1 LIKFI
6 LKRLGA
12 SAIVLF
18 ISSILVYFLV
28 TISGDPLKGLREQQS
43 DPKVAAQM
51 AAIERN
57 LDLETPWPIR
67 YMKWLG
73 GVGQCFTGHCDLGTN
88 IKGDQVTEALG
99 TAAASTLRL
108 VLLSVIIAAIFGIL
122 IGVVTAVRQYT
133 DLDYVITFVS
143 FVLFS
148 LPSFW
153 AAVLLKEYAA
163 INFNDWFADPTFSP
177 TQVVAAAVVL
187 GFVVQL
193 FMGGSW
199 KRRLLSFGI
208 VAVVVGAALPYFTW
222 LRFWEYPQMGPAV
235 IGIVTLA
242 VAVFATHVTVGIKEA
257 KVLVPAVIS
266 VVLVLAVYY
275 ATWNLLAEPNWWILA
290 GGLALAIAVPWVLG
304 HFTGGRYRVQAI
316 AASIATT
323 LVGAFLTIVDHLFVA
338 WPGFTDLKS
347 RPIAT
352 IGSNTPNFTGDFWE
366 TFLDNGTQLLLPT
379 ILLAAIS
386 MASYSRYTRSAMI
399 EVGDQDYIRTA
410 RSKGLPERTVILR
423 HAFRNALIPIVTIVA
438 MDFAGVI
445 GGAIITEQV
454 FGWKGMGQM
463 FQEGLNATDP
473 NPVMA
478 FILVTGGIAIL
489 FNLLTDIVYAL
500 VDPRIRV

>member
-1 LIKFI
+1 MIKFI

-18 ISSILVYFLV
+18 ISSILVYFLT
-28 TISGDPLKGLREQQS
+28 TISGDPVGNLRELQS

-57 LDLETPWPIR
+57 LDLDTPWPIR
-67 YMKWLG
+67 YLKWLG
-73 GVGQCFTGHCDLGTN
+73 GVGQCFTGQCDLGTN
-88 IKGDQVTEALG
+88 IKGDEVTDIL
-99 TAAASTLRL
+99 AAAASSTLRL
-108 VLLSVIIAAIFGIL
+108 ILLSVFIAAIFGIL
-122 IGVVTAVRQYT
+122 FGVLTAVRQYS
-133 DLDYVITFVS
+133 DLDYIITFVA

-163 INFNDWFADPTFSP
+163 INFNDWFADPKFSP
-177 TQVVAAAVVL
+177 PQIVLIAIVL
-187 GFVVQL
+187 GFIVQL

-222 LRFWEYPQMGPAV
+222 LRMWEYPQMGPAV
-235 IGIVTLA
+235 IGVVTLA
-242 VAVFATHVTVGIKEA
+242 VAVFATHVTVGIKEIT
-257 KVLVPAVIS
+257 VILPAVIS
-266 VVLVLAVYY
+266 VVLVMVVYY
-275 ATWNLLAEPNWWILA
+275 ATWNLIEEPNWGILA
-290 GGLALAIAVPWVLG
+290 VGLVLAIAVPWVLG
-304 HFTGGRYRVQAI
+304 YFMGGRYRNQAI
-316 AASIATT
+316 TAAVSTT
-323 LVGAFLTIVDHLFVA
+323 LVGAFLTVVDHLFQA
-338 WPGFTDLKS
+338 WPGFTDLKP

-352 IGSNTPNFTGDFWE
+352 IGSNTPNFQGDFWE
-366 TFLDNGTQLLLPT
+366 RFLDNGTQLLLPT
-379 ILLAAIS
+379 VLLAAIS

-423 HAFRNALIPIVTIVA
+423 HAFRNAMIPIVTIVA
-438 MDFAGVI
+438 MDFAAVI
-445 GGAIITEQV
+445 GGAVITEQV
-454 FGWKGMGQM
+454 FGWKGMGAM
-463 FQEGLNATDP
+463 FQDGLQATDP

-478 FILVTGGIAIL
+478 FVLVTGGIAIL

>member
-1 LIKFI
+1 MIKFI

-18 ISSILVYFLV
+18 ISSILVYFLT
-28 TISGDPLKGLREQQS
+28 TISGDPVGNLRELQS

-57 LDLETPWPIR
+57 LDLDTPWPIR
-67 YMKWLG
+67 YLKWLG
-73 GVGQCFTGHCDLGTN
+73 GVGQCFTGQCDLGTN
-88 IKGDQVTEALG
+88 IKGDDVTDIL
-99 TAAASTLRL
+99 AAAASSTLRL
-108 VLLSVIIAAIFGIL
+108 ILLSVFIAAIFGIL
-122 IGVVTAVRQYT
+122 FGVLTAVRQYS
-133 DLDYVITFVS
+133 DLDYIITFVA

-163 INFNDWFADPTFSP
+163 INFNDWFADPKFSP
-177 TQVVAAAVVL
+177 PQIVLIAIVL
-187 GFVVQL
+187 GFIVQL

-222 LRFWEYPQMGPAV
+222 LRMWEYPQMGPAV
-235 IGIVTLA
+235 IGVVTLA
-242 VAVFATHVTVGIKEA
+242 VAVFATHITVGIKEIT
-257 KVLVPAVIS
+257 VIVPAVIS
-266 VVLVLAVYY
+266 VVLVMVVYY
-275 ATWNLLAEPNWWILA
+275 ATWNLIEEPNWGILA
-290 GGLALAIAVPWVLG
+290 VGLVLAIAVPWALG
-304 HFTGGRYRVQAI
+304 YFMGGRYRNQAI
-316 AASIATT
+316 TASVSTT
-323 LVGAFLTIVDHLFVA
+323 LVGAFLTVVDHLFQA
-338 WPGFTDLKS
+338 WPGFTDLKP

-352 IGSNTPNFTGDFWE
+352 IGSNTPNFQGDFWE
-366 TFLDNGTQLLLPT
+366 RFLDNGTQLLLPT
-379 ILLAAIS
+379 VLLAAIS

-423 HAFRNALIPIVTIVA
+423 HAFRNAMIPIVTIVA

-445 GGAIITEQV
+445 GGAVITEQV
-454 FGWKGMGQM
+454 FGWKGMGAM
-463 FQEGLNATDP
+463 FQDGLQATDP

-478 FILVTGGIAIL
+478 FVLVTGGIAIL
-489 FNLLTDIVYAL
+489 FNLLTDIIYAL